1 MAPFPS
7 TGAKRTADS
16 VPDPSLD
23 VELDN
28 VGVVELVVAFD
39 RLPFEDPIAPDL
51 GELER
56 LLEVAVDLPGE
67 VQYGAA
73 DRNGERL
80 GPIGRLAG
88 QFGVNSHDAQ

>member
-7 TGAKRTADS
+7 TGAKRTEES
-16 VPDPSLD
+16 VLDPSLD
-23 VELDN
+23 VELDD

-39 RLPFEDPIAPDL
+39 RLPFEHPLAPDL

-73 DRNGERL
+73 DREGERL
-80 GPIGRLAG
+80 GPIGGLAG
-88 QFGVNSHDAQ
+88 QLGINSHDAE